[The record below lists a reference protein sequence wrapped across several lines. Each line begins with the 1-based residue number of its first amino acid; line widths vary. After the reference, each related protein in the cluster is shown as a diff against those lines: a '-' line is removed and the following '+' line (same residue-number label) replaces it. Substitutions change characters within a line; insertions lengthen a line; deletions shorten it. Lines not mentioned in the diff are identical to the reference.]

1 MGIAASY
8 RTPKTTVGSLM
19 PNTVRYS
26 TRSLSYI
33 NKIKFLDTS
42 PIASV
47 SHDWL
52 AGAELAGFYRGFRF
66 QGEYIMNNTVRM
78 EGLATEKFNGFYVQA
93 AYLCSVGSNDIVNRV
108 EPSRSH
114 RSDAVGGI

>member
-1 MGIAASY
+1 
-8 RTPKTTVGSLM
+8 M

-78 EGLATEKFNGFYVQA
+78 EGLADSSG
-93 AYLCSVGSNDIVNRV
+93 IVNHV
-108 EPSRSH
+108 ALFHSR
-114 RSDAVGGI
+114 RLGVVGAT